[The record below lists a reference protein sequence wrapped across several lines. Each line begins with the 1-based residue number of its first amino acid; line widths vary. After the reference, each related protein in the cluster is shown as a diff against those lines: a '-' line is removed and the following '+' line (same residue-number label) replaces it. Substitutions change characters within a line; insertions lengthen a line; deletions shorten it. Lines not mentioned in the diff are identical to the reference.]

1 MPRIE
6 MPDTSTTR
14 MLKPQ
19 VTKCTKAR
27 VQTWYTLS
35 RVYQDFK
42 GRGQSLAKMSATGA
56 SITFFPLANFGQ
68 SAELQS
74 SLYEWLNFYLAL
86 SSYKTGVLV
95 ITAQLSTENTVQVPF
110 SIV

>member
-1 MPRIE
+1 

-42 GRGQSLAKMSATGA
+42 GGGKNLAKMSAT
-56 SITFFPLANFGQ
+56 
-68 SAELQS
+68 
-74 SLYEWLNFYLAL
+74 
-86 SSYKTGVLV
+86 
-95 ITAQLSTENTVQVPF
+95 
-110 SIV
+110 

>member
-1 MPRIE
+1 

-42 GRGQSLAKMSATGA
+42 GGWGQKSSQNVSNRSECLVSLFCKFWTKRKATK
-56 SITFFPLANFGQ
+56 F
-68 SAELQS
+68 
-74 SLYEWLNFYLAL
+74 
-86 SSYKTGVLV
+86 
-95 ITAQLSTENTVQVPF
+95 
-110 SIV
+110 IV